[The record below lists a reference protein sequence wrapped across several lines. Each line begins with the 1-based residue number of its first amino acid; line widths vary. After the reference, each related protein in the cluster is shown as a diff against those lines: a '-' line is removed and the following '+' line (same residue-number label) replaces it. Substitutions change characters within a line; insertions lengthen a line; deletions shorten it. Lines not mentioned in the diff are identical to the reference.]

1 MERSHS
7 APTHYE
13 IAAPGVVFET
23 IDGESIVLNLET
35 GIYYSATGPGA
46 DLLDG
51 IAAGLP
57 VETVVARVLAAYTGG
72 DEMAAAIAHFLDEIV
87 AEGLVRPADGGS
99 ESEWAPAWNRPEG
112 GQQVVLQRY
121 TDMEHLLLLD
131 PIHDIDRVDVTGA
144 TSVHG

>member
-1 MERSHS
+1 MMTSHT

-13 IAAPGVVFET
+13 IAAPAVVCET

-35 GIYYSATGPGA
+35 GIYYSTTGPGA

-51 IAAGLP
+51 IAAGLA
-57 VETVVARVLAAYTGG
+57 VETVVERVLAAYAGG
-72 DEMAAAIAHFLDEIV
+72 DEMAAAIARFLDETV
-87 AEGLVRPADGGS
+87 SEGLVRPAQGGA
-99 ESEWAPAWNRPEG
+99 ESEWAPAWNRPG
-112 GQQVVLQRY
+112 GDRHIALQRY

-131 PIHDIDRVDVTGA
+131 PIHDIDQIDLTGA